1 MMKKWIGRKIFDIS
15 LWLQQKF
22 PVSLD
27 LATGLKNNDD
37 GSFTIRIIDKKTNQ
51 VVVWVNHTPAERE
64 FLAGV
69 LLGTIK
75 E

>member
-1 MMKKWIGRKIFDIS
+1 MMKKWIGRKIFNIS

-22 PVSLD
+22 PVD
-27 LATGLKNNDD
+27 LKLSTGLKNNDD
-37 GSFTIRIIDKKTNQ
+37 GSLTIQIIDKKTNKII
-51 VVVWVNHTPAERE
+51 VWINHTAEERE